1 MKELVQKVKD
11 MIRKLCLKV
20 KGEWP
25 SFKRLINLVVRLVTK
40 KIPKEGLPA
49 AKTEAV
55 SLLSQTKTTLTL
67 GGIGVVLVFLM
78 LLRGC
83 GDSSTANNKNET
95 GLERLSPAERAKRLA
110 ATYSSENYLLYILH
124 SGGGRVPV
132 KGRAYWA
139 VLNYVK
145 FTGCDSFDVF
155 TSKDDYSNIYYDF
168 CVESQHRYIDN
179 ERLRDGYYVYVG
191 DREYTTVT
199 GSTRRLYC
207 FRELDEATSAELG
220 KILAQ
225 RAQ

>member
-1 MKELVQKVKD
+1 MKELIQKMKDLVQ
-11 MIRKLCLKV
+11 KLCLKV
-20 KGEWP
+20 KAEWP
-25 SFKRLINLVVRLVTK
+25 SFKRLIDLVVRLVTK
-40 KIPKEGLPA
+40 KIPKEELPA

-83 GDSSTANNKNET
+83 GDSSTANNKDET
-95 GLERLSPAERAKRLA
+95 GLEGLSPTERAERLA
-110 ATYSSENYLLYILH
+110 ATYGSENYLLYILH